1 MKKIALSDNHKRVL
15 ESSIYLIEKLSLELE
30 QELNGSNNKI
40 MNNVINDEDE
50 KKIYHINL
58 LIQEI
63 KAEINFITIKYNL
76 KPVSHN
82 LSQFIDSR
90 KAKMWEILCDTKP
103 EKLKGWGNFPKKYSK
118 ELDSDVDKL
127 LKLVESI

>member
-1 MKKIALSDNHKRVL
+1 MEKITLSDNHKRVL

-30 QELNGSNNKI
+30 QELNDSNNKI

-50 KKIYHINL
+50 KKNYHINL
-58 LIQEI
+58 LIQGI
-63 KAEINFITIKYNL
+63 KAEINLITIKYNL

-82 LSQFIDSR
+82 LSQFVNSR
-90 KAKMWEILCDTKP
+90 KAKMWEILCDTKS